1 MKMTV
6 SPERTTPF
14 KRTEALPLG
23 QKLRLLRQ
31 QAGFTLA
38 TLSKKSSLALGT
50 LSRLENNKG
59 GGTNLKT
66 HQKLCDALGI
76 SLQELYADVPVQD
89 VEGHPILPGS
99 QDVETFVYDEKASAI
114 LLAKQVMQK
123 NMLPQ
128 LLVLQ
133 PGGQTHPERTKPGC
147 EKWVFVL
154 EGTVEI
160 IVGEQHYS
168 LKRYGTLYFKASV
181 PHQVRNAGARVAKCV
196 SVTSPVGL

>member
-1 MKMTV
+1 MD
-6 SPERTTPF
+6 
-14 KRTEALPLG
+14 LG
-23 QKLRLLRQ
+23 QKLRFLRK
-31 QAGFTLA
+31 QAGLTLEE
-38 TLSKKSSLALGT
+38 LSKKSSLALGT

-66 HQKLCDALGI
+66 HQKLCEALGI
-76 SLQELYADVPVQD
+76 SLQELYAEVPLQD
-89 VEGHPILPGS
+89 ADGKPILPGS
-99 QDVETFVYDEKASAI
+99 ADVETFVYDEKASAI

-133 PGGQTHPERTKPGC
+133 PSGKTHTERTKPGC

-154 EGTVEI
+154 EGMIDVQ
-160 IVGEQHYS
+160 VGEQHHRLS
-168 LKRYGTLYFKASV
+168 RYGTLYFKASLL
-181 PHQVRNAGARVAKCV
+181 HQLTNPGKTTAKCI